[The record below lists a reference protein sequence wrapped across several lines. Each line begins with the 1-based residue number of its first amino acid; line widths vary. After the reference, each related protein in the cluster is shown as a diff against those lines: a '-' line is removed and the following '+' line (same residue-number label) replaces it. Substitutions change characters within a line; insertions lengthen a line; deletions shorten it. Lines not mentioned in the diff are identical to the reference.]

1 MKFYQKKK
9 KKVQEG
15 KENEYGYLLTYFVAA
30 AVLHFFYLIQFS
42 NDLKR
47 EAE

>member
-9 KKVQEG
+9 KVQEG
-15 KENEYGYLLTYFVAA
+15 KKNEYGYLLKYFVAA

-42 NDLKR
+42 NDMKR